1 MAANTV
7 SSEVQAYLR
16 DEAAF
21 KRNIR
26 SRHFR
31 GRLWRRFFQLALA
44 AAFLALIALFFN
56 ILNSALGYVVE
67 DYAVNPTVLVANG
80 DLSTLSEA
88 ELVAILVEY
97 RASRLPVYV
106 RDYLYSGDAA
116 VFTTLP
122 MSDLLPGVA
131 LPEGTADLTIRE
143 LSVEQQTE
151 LLLGNMDQSQLIA
164 IVEDQVVEPSIL
176 HTWSLA
182 ESIFERDKIEAEF
195 QENYA
200 AQGASL
206 FFKSWINLDFLTAPM
221 SSNPAAAGARTAI
234 LGTLYVVIVT
244 IIIAF
249 PIGVGA
255 AIYLEEYTSGA
266 QNSRTAKINR
276 LIETNIR
283 NLAGVPSI
291 IYGLLGLAIFVRALS
306 SVTGGRTII
315 SAALT
320 MALLILPVIIINA
333 QEAIRAVPSSL
344 REASFGMGATRWQ
357 TIYKVVLPSA
367 LPGILT
373 GTILGMSRA
382 IGETAPLLIIGA
394 STYILLDPTGLQS
407 KFTVLPILIYNWT
420 SRPQDEYR
428 AAAAAGIIVLL
439 ILLLILNASAI
450 ILRQRARRRLTA

>member
-1 MAANTV
+1 MAVNTI
-7 SSEVQAYLR
+7 SSETQEYLR
-16 DEAAF
+16 DEDAF
-21 KRNIR
+21 KRNLR

-31 GRLWRRFFQLALA
+31 GRLWRRFFQLALV

-67 DYAVNPTVLVANG
+67 DYAINPITLAANG
-80 DLSTLSEA
+80 DLGALPEE
-88 ELVAILVEY
+88 ELVMILVEN
-97 RASRLPVYV
+97 RANRLPVYV
-106 RDYLYSGDAA
+106 RDYLYAGDPA

-122 MSDLLPGVA
+122 LSALLSNTV
-131 LPEGTADLTIRE
+131 LPAGTADLTIRE
-143 LSVEQQTE
+143 LSVEQQAE
-151 LLLGNMDQSQLIA
+151 LLLNNIGQPQLIA
-164 IVEDQVVEPSIL
+164 IVEEQVIEPTIL
-176 HTWSLA
+176 QTWSLTA
-182 ESIFERDKIEAEF
+182 SLFERDQIEAEF

-200 AQGASL
+200 AQGATL
-206 FFKSWINLDFLTAPM
+206 FFKSWINLDFLTSPM

-244 IIIAF
+244 IFIAF

-255 AIYLEEYTSGA
+255 AIYLEEYTSGS
-266 QNSRTAKINR
+266 QNSRTARINR

-306 SVTGGRTII
+306 PVTGGRTII

-344 REASFGMGATRWQ
+344 REASYGLGATRWQ

-382 IGETAPLLIIGA
+382 IGETAPLIIIGA
-394 STYILLDPTGLQS
+394 STFILFDPTGLQS

-439 ILLLILNASAI
+439 ILLLILNATAI
-450 ILRQRARRRLTA
+450 ILRQRARRSLTA